1 MEFKG
6 TGSALVKDIDGKS
19 GTVVAY
25 WSAFN
30 NKDDGADIMMP
41 GAWSRSIAERGP
53 QSKQPRVKFLY
64 QHDDKMLVAAPS
76 ALVEDDF
83 GLLATYTIPQTTL
96 GKDVLLLYDAGVI
109 SEHSVGFTLNLST
122 WDRAQ
127 QARLLQECV
136 LWEGSA
142 VTWGMNSQTPVVAV
156 KALAQPGY
164 LARLAEQ
171 ATALDKLLHS
181 GNLRDEKLCANLE
194 RELKALQTALA
205 PAQRADSAPYTI
217 KGVLDAMT
225 QLQTRAKISTS
236 TAVDPATLPVVEK
249 TVETKDDGAPVE
261 EPLAPDFATMYATER
276 DAWALMSEMQGML
289 GALRNTVVGMLCAG
303 DLSGLGASVS
313 QFSTALADW
322 ANNAVGQE
330 CWSEVAAAAQSYGGE
345 PWDYLSAQL
354 QLEEK
359 KLQEKAPE
367 IAPKAAPD
375 APEHVKAGRVISGTN
390 RASLTKAVDGI
401 ADALVTMKGHHG
413 DIVDLLERTA
423 PKTDDAETDDGKEAD
438 DEKAMRRAAAGNNP
452 HADTTPLDTT
462 ALLALAQQLSKLTGT
477 RAAL

>member
-171 ATALDKLLHS
+171 AKALDKLLHS

-205 PAQRADSAPYTI
+205 PAHKADSAPYTI

-225 QLQTRAKISTS
+225 QLQTRAKISSS
-236 TAVDPATLPVVEK
+236 TTKIEDEPATPVVD
-249 TVETKDDGAPVE
+249 ETKDDSGAIMTDDDGE
-261 EPLAPDFATMYATER
+261 ELAPDFATMYATER
-276 DAWALMSEMQGML
+276 DAWTLMSEMQGML
-289 GALRNTVVGMLCAG
+289 GALRNSVVGMLCAG

-313 QFSTALADW
+313 QFSGALEATGRM
-322 ANNAVGQE
+322 ARRARMLERSRSRCAVIRRRAVGLLE
-330 CWSEVAAAAQSYGGE
+330 RAAQSRRE
-345 PWDYLSAQL
+345 AAASERSA
-354 QLEEK
+354 E
-359 KLQEKAPE
+359 
-367 IAPKAAPD
+367 
-375 APEHVKAGRVISGTN
+375 S
-390 RASLTKAVDGI
+390 RARCASARESRARDQRHESRH
-401 ADALVTMKGHHG
+401 AHESRRRHRRRA
-413 DIVDLLERTA
+413 R
-423 PKTDDAETDDGKEAD
+423 D
-438 DEKAMRRAAAGNNP
+438 DEGASQRHRRSAGAHNAEDRRQHRRREDRRRRESP
-452 HADTTPLDTT
+452 AP
-462 ALLALAQQLSKLTGT
+462 G
-477 RAAL
+477 RC

>member
-25 WSAFN
+25 WNAFN
-30 NKDDGADIMMP
+30 NKDDGADIAVP
-41 GAWSRSIAERGP
+41 GAWARSIEERGP
-53 QSKQPRVKFLY
+53 KSKQPRVKFLY
-64 QHDDKMLVAAPS
+64 QHDTSLLVAKPS
-76 ALVEDDF
+76 ELVEDDF

-109 SEHSVGFTLNLST
+109 SEHSVGYEVKLST

-156 KALAQPGY
+156 KALAQPDY
-164 LARLAEQ
+164 LARLATQ
-171 ATALDKLLHS
+171 AKALDTLLHS

-205 PAQRADSAPYTI
+205 PARKADSAPYTI

-225 QLQTRAKISTS
+225 QLQTRAKISSS
-236 TAVDPATLPVVEK
+236 TTKIEDEPATPVVD
-249 TVETKDDGAPVE
+249 ETKDDSGAIMTDDDGE
-261 EPLAPDFATMYATER
+261 ELAPDFATMYATER
-276 DAWALMSEMQGML
+276 DAWTLMSEMQGML
-289 GALRNTVVGMLCAG
+289 GALRNSVVGMLCAG
-303 DLSGLGASVS
+303 DLSGLGASLS
-313 QFSTALADW
+313 QFGGALEAW
-322 ANNAVGQE
+322 ANGALSQE

-354 QLEEK
+354 NLEEK
-359 KLQEKAPE
+359 RLQEK
-367 IAPKAAPD
+367 APKAAPD
-375 APEHVKAGRVISGTN
+375 APAHVKAGRVISGTN
-390 RASLTKAVDGI
+390 RATLTKAVDGI
-401 ADALVTMKGHHG
+401 ADALVTMKGHHS
-413 DIVDLLERTA
+413 DIVDLLERTT
-423 PKTDDAETDDGKEAD
+423 PKTDDSTDAEKIED
-438 DEKAMRRAAAGNNP
+438 DEKALRRAAAESTS
-452 HADTTPLDTT
+452 HADTAQIDTK
-462 ALLALAQQLSKLTGT
+462 ALLALAQQLSQLTYS
-477 RAAL
+477 RAAR